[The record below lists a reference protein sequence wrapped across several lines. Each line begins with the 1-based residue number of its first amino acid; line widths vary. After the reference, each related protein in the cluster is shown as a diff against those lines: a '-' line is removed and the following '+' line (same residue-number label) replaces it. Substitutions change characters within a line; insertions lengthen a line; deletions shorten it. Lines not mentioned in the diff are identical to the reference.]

1 MLSPF
6 GSSTPA
12 FSSSSF
18 GSSSSTPSINPF
30 VFSSS
35 ASSGSSLFAGLPS
48 STSSLS
54 GTTAGWGAPNP
65 FQSSPSRRFLYPS
78 SFSRRRC
85 LNPSSFSRRS
95 AKSTVTTPV
104 NEKPL
109 TDTED
114 DLRKRISFLSGF
126 MVAFKD
132 QIHTDIKLKPNNGPC
147 ISAHKSLLAARSEI
161 FKNILSSDNWKAQ
174 PTDTDTITL
183 SELSTEE
190 LESLLEFLYTGDLP
204 TDKFKNHVYAL
215 CAAADKYEIP
225 YLQES
230 CERYMLNSLNAS
242 NALDVLDISILYSKK
257 KLKETTLNFI
267 VRNMK
272 SIVSSQ
278 KYEEFASSNP
288 HLCVEVSRAF
298 VEAKF

>member
-1 MLSPF
+1 R
-6 GSSTPA
+6 
-12 FSSSSF
+12 
-18 GSSSSTPSINPF
+18 
-30 VFSSS
+30 V
-35 ASSGSSLFAGLPS
+35 
-48 STSSLS
+48 
-54 GTTAGWGAPNP
+54 
-65 FQSSPSRRFLYPS
+65 
-78 SFSRRRC
+78 
-85 LNPSSFSRRS
+85 
-95 AKSTVTTPV
+95 
-104 NEKPL
+104 
-109 TDTED
+109 
-114 DLRKRISFLSGF
+114 SFLSGF

-204 TDKFKNHVYAL
+204 ADKFKNHVYAL

-242 NALDVLDISILYSKK
+242 NALDVLDISILYPKK

>member
-1 MLSPF
+1 MSSPF

-35 ASSGSSLFAGLPS
+35 ASSGSSLFSGLPS

-65 FQSSPSRRFLYPS
+65 FQSSPS
-78 SFSRRRC
+78 
-85 LNPSSFSRRS
+85 RS

-147 ISAHKSLLAARSEI
+147 ISAHRSLLAARSEI
-161 FKNILSSDNWKAQ
+161 FKNILSSDNFKAP
-174 PTDTDTITL
+174 PTDTDTMTL

-204 TDKFKNHVYAL
+204 ADKFKKHVYAL

-242 NALDVLDISILYSKK
+242 NALDILDLSNLYSKK

>member
-1 MLSPF
+1 MKCFLLNYSALHLLPAPEQAYSVQHSPLD
-6 GSSTPA
+6 PLHQLQA
-12 FSSSSF
+12 FLEQLILLGLGFEILPNHHPVEGISLLD
-18 GSSSSTPSINPF
+18 
-30 VFSSS
+30 
-35 ASSGSSLFAGLPS
+35 SLF
-48 STSSLS
+48 
-54 GTTAGWGAPNP
+54 
-65 FQSSPSRRFLYPS
+65 
-78 SFSRRRC
+78 SF
-85 LNPSSFSRRS
+85 FAYIS

-114 DLRKRISFLSGF
+114 DLIKRISFLSGF
-126 MVAFKD
+126 MMAFKD

-161 FKNILSSDNWKAQ
+161 FKNILNSDDCKAP

-190 LESLLEFLYTGDLP
+190 LKSFLEFLYTGDLP
-204 TDKFKNHVYAL
+204 ADKFKKHVYAL
-215 CAAADKYEIP
+215 YVAADKYEIP

-242 NALDVLDISILYSKK
+242 NALDTLDISNLHSKK

-288 HLCVEVSRAF
+288 HLSVEVTRAF

>member
-1 MLSPF
+1 MFASSPF
-6 GSSTPA
+6 A
-12 FSSSSF
+12 
-18 GSSSSTPSINPF
+18 SSTPSYGF
-30 VFSSS
+30 TSSTPS
-35 ASSGSSLFAGLPS
+35 YGFASSTPSYGFAS
-48 STSSLS
+48 STSSFS
-54 GTTAGWGAPNP
+54 GTAGSFWSSPAPSSS
-65 FQSSPSRRFLYPS
+65 QSSPS
-78 SFSRRRC
+78 
-85 LNPSSFSRRS
+85 RS
-95 AKSTVTTPV
+95 AKSTVTTAV

-147 ISAHKSLLAARSEI
+147 NSAHKSLLAARSEI
-161 FKNILSSDNWKAQ
+161 FMNILSSDNCKAP

-190 LESLLEFLYTGDLP
+190 LKSFLEFLYTGDLP
-204 TDKFKNHVYAL
+204 ADKFKKHVYAL
-215 CAAADKYEIP
+215 CVAADKYEIP

-242 NALDVLDISILYSKK
+242 NALDILDISNLHSKK

-267 VRNMK
+267 VQNMK

-288 HLCVEVSRAF
+288 HLSVEVTRAF
-298 VEAKF
+298 AEAKF

>member
-65 FQSSPSRRFLYPS
+65 FQSSPSR
-78 SFSRRRC
+78 
-85 LNPSSFSRRS
+85 S

-104 NEKPL
+104 NEV
-109 TDTED
+109 
-114 DLRKRISFLSGF
+114 IIVSFLSGF

-204 TDKFKNHVYAL
+204 ADKFKNHVYAL

-242 NALDVLDISILYSKK
+242 NALDVLDISILYPKK

>member
-1 MLSPF
+1 MSSAFNF
-6 GSSTPA
+6 GSTPSTAPGFG
-12 FSSSSF
+12 FSSSTSSTAPGFGFSSSTSSTAPGFGFSSSTTSF
-18 GSSSSTPSINPF
+18 GSSSS
-30 VFSSS
+30 
-35 ASSGSSLFAGLPS
+35 A
-48 STSSLS
+48 
-54 GTTAGWGAPNP
+54 
-65 FQSSPSRRFLYPS
+65 S
-78 SFSRRRC
+78 SFS
-85 LNPSSFSRRS
+85 SRS

-147 ISAHKSLLAARSEI
+147 ISAHRSLLAARSEI
-161 FKNILSSDNWKAQ
+161 FKNILSSDNFKAP

-190 LESLLEFLYTGDLP
+190 LKSLLEFLYTGDLP
-204 TDKFKNHVYAL
+204 ADKFKNHVYAL

-242 NALDVLDISILYSKK
+242 NALDILDLSNLYSKK

-288 HLCVEVSRAF
+288 NLCVEVSRAF
-298 VEAKF
+298 VESRGECCWNSTINN

>member
-1 MLSPF
+1 
-6 GSSTPA
+6 
-12 FSSSSF
+12 
-18 GSSSSTPSINPF
+18 
-30 VFSSS
+30 
-35 ASSGSSLFAGLPS
+35 
-48 STSSLS
+48 
-54 GTTAGWGAPNP
+54 
-65 FQSSPSRRFLYPS
+65 
-78 SFSRRRC
+78 
-85 LNPSSFSRRS
+85 
-95 AKSTVTTPV
+95 
-104 NEKPL
+104 
-109 TDTED
+109 
-114 DLRKRISFLSGF
+114 

-147 ISAHKSLLAARSEI
+147 ISAHRSLLAARSEI
-161 FKNILSSDNWKAQ
+161 FKNILSSDNFKAP

-190 LESLLEFLYTGDLP
+190 LKSLLAFLYTGDLP
-204 TDKFKNHVYAL
+204 ADKFKNHVYAL

-242 NALDVLDISILYSKK
+242 NALDILDLSNLYSKK

-288 HLCVEVSRAF
+288 NLCVEVSRAF
-298 VEAKF
+298 VESIF

>member
-65 FQSSPSRRFLYPS
+65 FQSSPSR
-78 SFSRRRC
+78 
-85 LNPSSFSRRS
+85 S

-104 NEKPL
+104 NE
-109 TDTED
+109 
-114 DLRKRISFLSGF
+114 
-126 MVAFKD
+126 D

-204 TDKFKNHVYAL
+204 ADKFKNHVYAL

-242 NALDVLDISILYSKK
+242 NALDVLDISILYPKK

>member
-1 MLSPF
+1 MSSAFNF
-6 GSSTPA
+6 GSTPSTAPGFG
-12 FSSSSF
+12 FSSSTSSTAPGFGFSSSTSSTAPGFGFSSSTTSF
-18 GSSSSTPSINPF
+18 GSSSS
-30 VFSSS
+30 
-35 ASSGSSLFAGLPS
+35 A
-48 STSSLS
+48 
-54 GTTAGWGAPNP
+54 
-65 FQSSPSRRFLYPS
+65 S
-78 SFSRRRC
+78 SFS
-85 LNPSSFSRRS
+85 SRS

-147 ISAHKSLLAARSEI
+147 ISAHRSLLEARSEI
-161 FKNILSSDNWKAQ
+161 FKNILSSDNFKAP
-174 PTDTDTITL
+174 PTDTDTMTL

-204 TDKFKNHVYAL
+204 ADKFKKHVYAL

-242 NALDVLDISILYSKK
+242 NALDILDLSNLYSKK

>member
-1 MLSPF
+1 MSSPF

-30 VFSSS
+30 
-35 ASSGSSLFAGLPS
+35 
-48 STSSLS
+48 
-54 GTTAGWGAPNP
+54 
-65 FQSSPSRRFLYPS
+65 
-78 SFSRRRC
+78 
-85 LNPSSFSRRS
+85 
-95 AKSTVTTPV
+95 
-104 NEKPL
+104 KPL

-147 ISAHKSLLAARSEI
+147 ISAHRSLLEARSEI
-161 FKNILSSDNWKAQ
+161 FKNILSSDNFKAP
-174 PTDTDTITL
+174 PTDTDTMTL

-204 TDKFKNHVYAL
+204 ADKFKKHVYAL

-242 NALDVLDISILYSKK
+242 NALDILDLSNLYSKK

>member
-1 MLSPF
+1 MFP
-6 GSSTPA
+6 PP
-12 FSSSSF
+12 SF
-18 GSSSSTPSINPF
+18 GSSSS
-30 VFSSS
+30 
-35 ASSGSSLFAGLPS
+35 AGSGF
-48 STSSLS
+48 SLS
-54 GTTAGWGAPNP
+54 GTTDTFGFG
-65 FQSSPSRRFLYPS
+65 FRDSSQSSPS
-78 SFSRRRC
+78 
-85 LNPSSFSRRS
+85 RS

-109 TDTED
+109 IDTED
-114 DLRKRISFLSGF
+114 DLIKRISFLSGF

-161 FKNILSSDNWKAQ
+161 FKNILNSDDCKA
-174 PTDTDTITL
+174 PLTDTDTITL

-190 LESLLEFLYTGDLP
+190 LKSFLEFLYTGDLP
-204 TDKFKNHVYAL
+204 ADKFKKHVYAL
-215 CAAADKYEIP
+215 CVAADKYEIP

-242 NALDVLDISILYSKK
+242 NALDFLDISNLHSKK

-272 SIVSSQ
+272 SIVLSQ
-278 KYEEFASSNP
+278 KYEEFAFSNP
-288 HLCVEVSRAF
+288 HLSLEVTRAF
-298 VEAKF
+298 AEVRPDNGSGHLAWFENSPKFEKNVDSEYSARNLVKIRSKNRHRLR